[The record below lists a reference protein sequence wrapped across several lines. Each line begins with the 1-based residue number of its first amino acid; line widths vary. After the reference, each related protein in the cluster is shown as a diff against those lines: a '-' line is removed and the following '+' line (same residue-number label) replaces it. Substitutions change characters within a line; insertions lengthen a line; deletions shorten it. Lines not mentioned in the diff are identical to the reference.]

1 METIFLR
8 FKQIIGDIVVDIIL
22 GTVSVLIATVNVF
35 KSIPKGILA
44 TIGSVILVASIIL
57 ERLSVFGRYP
67 TMLFGVSMVIYFYL
81 CWNSK
86 HLRELASKK
95 DVNLDKI

>member
-44 TIGSVILVASIIL
+44 AIGSVILVTSIIL
-57 ERLSVFGRYP
+57 QQLSMFGEYP
-67 TMLFGVSMVIYFYL
+67 TMLFGISIAIYAYL
-81 CWNSK
+81 TSTSK
-86 HLRELASKK
+86 HLRELASRK
-95 DVNLDKI
+95 DVRLD